1 MGIFLA
7 FRNFLQEPRLKSIDP
22 NSDELLTVHLK
33 VLNEKQML
41 RNVFAEFYQQCITL
55 DKQYFGISKGARVE
69 IGAGV
74 SFFKKSFP
82 EILSTDIKNA
92 NHLDLVVDAQQ
103 MPFEDKSIRAIYG
116 INCFHHLPD
125 PDKFFKELVR
135 VLDNAGGCVLIEPF
149 YGFAASRFYKKLFDS
164 ETFDPAQK
172 FWKNE
177 TQGFMV
183 GANQALSYIV
193 FKRDKILF
201 EKLYPNLEIVL
212 QKPLNN
218 YLRYLFSGGLNFRQV
233 LPAFFSPFIFL
244 IELLLYPI
252 NSVFALH
259 QVIVIRKK

>member
-1 MGIFLA
+1 
-7 FRNFLQEPRLKSIDP
+7 
-22 NSDELLTVHLK
+22 
-33 VLNEKQML
+33 
-41 RNVFAEFYQQCITL
+41 
-55 DKQYFGISKGARVE
+55 
-69 IGAGV
+69 
-74 SFFKKSFP
+74 
-82 EILSTDIKNA
+82 
-92 NHLDLVVDAQQ
+92 

-149 YGFAASRFYKKLFDS
+149 YGFAARRFYKKLFDA

-172 FWKNE
+172 VWKNE